1 MGLSEKVTLKL
12 HGSYIEE
19 QSFAE
24 QQRLLSGRDVGV
36 ILDVGANVGNTV
48 AKYAELFPQCEI
60 FGFEPYPPAFERL
73 AGRFTGQDRI
83 HLFPY
88 AISTEA
94 HSPSL
99 YINEYADTN
108 SLLPRPS
115 AARRYYA
122 SDNIPKGTVAVSA
135 ITLDSFARE
144 HHLERIGILKM
155 DIQGGEGRALAG
167 AKSLLE
173 RQQIDLIFSEVVF
186 VPHYEGALHFH
197 EFTSLLEQ
205 FGYTLFNVHNLTW
218 GRNGQLRFADAIYVS
233 RDLRRNV
240 IDAEPEEP

>member
-1 MGLSEKVTLKL
+1 MKL

-19 QSFAE
+19 QSFGE
-24 QQRLLSGRDVGV
+24 QQRLLSGREVRV
-36 ILDVGANVGNTV
+36 ILDVGANVGTTV
-48 AKYAELFPQCEI
+48 AKYAESFPQSEI
-60 FGFEPYPPAFERL
+60 FGFEPYPPAFEKL
-73 AGRFTGQDRI
+73 AGRFLGQDRI

-88 AISTEA
+88 AISAEA
-94 HSPSL
+94 HSPCL

-122 SDNIPKGTVAVSA
+122 SDNLPRGTVVVSA
-135 ITLDSFARE
+135 ITLDDFARE
-144 HHLERIGILKM
+144 HQLERVGILKL
-155 DIQGGEGRALAG
+155 DIQGGEGSALAG

-173 RQQIDLIFSEVVF
+173 RQQIDLIFSEVLF
-186 VPHYEGALHFH
+186 APHYEGALHFH
-197 EFTSLLEQ
+197 ELTSFLEQ
-205 FGYTLFNVHNLTW
+205 FGYTLFNVHDLTW

-233 RDLRRNV
+233 RELRRNV